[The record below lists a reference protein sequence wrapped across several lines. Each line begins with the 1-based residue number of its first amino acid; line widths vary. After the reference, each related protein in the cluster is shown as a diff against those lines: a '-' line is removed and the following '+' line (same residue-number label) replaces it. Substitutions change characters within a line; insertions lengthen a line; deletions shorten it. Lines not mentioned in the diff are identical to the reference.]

1 MNTCRFTQL
10 RPCIENFGDAQTID
24 QSSLAR
30 LTLASEGPI
39 TVTYAPFDHIPT
51 AARLAVVGITPGRV
65 QAETALM
72 AAALAMRAG
81 NSIEES
87 LRLAK
92 LTASF
97 SGTQTRN
104 NLVAMLDAIGLSSTF
119 GVTSCAE
126 LFDPAREQIHF
137 TSALRYPVFV
147 NGKNFNGSPTK
158 TPLLRRMIETY
169 LAEEVAALSAALW
182 LPLGPKP
189 AIALQHLVKMGVL
202 PARNVLNGVPHPSGL
217 NGERV
222 AAFPGRFDSKNASIK
237 TNVAKLTMA
246 KRDLCRLVAGLLA

>member
-65 QAETALM
+65 QAETALK

-104 NLVAMLDAIGLSSTF
+104 NLVAM
-119 GVTSCAE
+119 
-126 LFDPAREQIHF
+126 
-137 TSALRYPVFV
+137 
-147 NGKNFNGSPTK
+147 
-158 TPLLRRMIETY
+158 
-169 LAEEVAALSAALW
+169 
-182 LPLGPKP
+182 
-189 AIALQHLVKMGVL
+189 
-202 PARNVLNGVPHPSGL
+202 
-217 NGERV
+217 
-222 AAFPGRFDSKNASIK
+222 
-237 TNVAKLTMA
+237 
-246 KRDLCRLVAGLLA
+246 